1 VRNLLDFQGIAGDS
15 PRAAILPHSVARRC
29 RYPGIPNNKSN
40 FLQGGHLSDFE
51 GPDAPGDAPI
61 STDELLDDT
70 GDGGYGG
77 RPPGDGTAGAGGGE
91 GGGFTPVTIEE
102 EMRRSYLDY
111 AMSVIV
117 SRALPDVR
125 DGLKPVHRRI
135 LYTGKT
141 GGYDWNR
148 PYRKSARIVGDVM
161 GQYHPHG
168 DQAIYDAMV
177 RMAQDFSMREELI
190 DGQGNFGSMD
200 GDPPA
205 AMRYTEARLTR
216 LASDALL
223 EDIDKDT
230 VDFQPN
236 YDESTTEPT
245 VLPARFPNLL
255 VNGAG
260 GIAVGMATNIPPH
273 NLGDVLEACCAFVD
287 NPEVSIEELIEIVQG
302 PDFPTG
308 GLIVGRSGILKAYT
322 EGRGSILM
330 RGRTSFEPADDP
342 QRIVIEDVPYQVN
355 KARMI
360 ERIAEVVR
368 EKQVE
373 GISALRDESDRH
385 GLRVVIELKRD
396 ADANVVLN
404 QLYRFTPLQTSFGVN
419 MLAIDAGR
427 PKQMTLKEVIAA
439 FVEFREEVIRRRTAF
454 ELNKARDRM
463 IVLAGL
469 MIAVDNIDEMIAL
482 IRGSADPVAARQEMM
497 ARDWPAER
505 AAPYLRLIEDP
516 RIRYTEEGERAGTMR
531 LTEEQARAILDL
543 RLQRLTALE
552 RDKIGDEMQELAE
565 KVRDFLQI
573 LESRPRLLEVLR
585 DELVEIKERFG
596 QEGRRTGIEEAEF
609 EADIEDLIPREE
621 MVVTVTHAGYVKRVP
636 LSTYRAQKRG
646 GKGRAGMAM
655 REEDFVASLFVC
667 DTHTPVLFFSSRGMA
682 YKLKVYRLPLGTPQA
697 RGKPFI
703 NLLPLEEGETIG
715 AYMPLPEDE
724 ETWGDLFAVFATSA
738 GTIRRNRLSDFTS
751 VKANGK
757 IAMKLDPGTRLIGV
771 QVAGED
777 DEALLATRAGKA
789 IRFPV
794 GDVRVFAGRDSV
806 GVRGIRLRGDD
817 EVMSL
822 SILRSSKMS
831 VEERDTYLRWAAAQ
845 RRAAAVEAGAEAEE
859 ETVETETDAT
869 VELSPER
876 LAELQA
882 AEQFILTTASDG
894 FGKRTSAYEY
904 RTAGRGGQGIANIDL
919 SRARGAEPAWV
930 AATFPVEPDDQV
942 MLVTDAGQL
951 IRTSVHDVRIAGRST
966 RGVRLFRVAEDEH
979 VVSVARV
986 ADLENGTGTGQDEA
1000 AEEAEGQAPEEGEG
1014 PGPDGEAPPEA

>member
-1 VRNLLDFQGIAGDS
+1 MSDFDGSQDAGAS
-15 PRAAILPHSVARRC
+15 RAADLASGDDSVNPAAGGGQGAGGGLPPS
-29 RYPGIPNNKSN
+29 
-40 FLQGGHLSDFE
+40 GG
-51 GPDAPGDAPI
+51 
-61 STDELLDDT
+61 
-70 GDGGYGG
+70 GG
-77 RPPGDGTAGAGGGE
+77 TAGGGE
-91 GGGFTPVTIEE
+91 GYTPVTIEE
-102 EMRRSYLDY
+102 EMKRSYLDY

-161 GQYHPHG
+161 GKYHPHG

-205 AMRYTEARLTR
+205 AMRYTEARLAR
-216 LASDALL
+216 LASEALL

-230 VDFQPN
+230 VDFQAN
-236 YDESTTEPT
+236 YDESTSEPT

-273 NLGDVLEACCAFVD
+273 NLGDVLQACCAYVD

-308 GLIVGRSGILKAYT
+308 GLIVGRAGILKAYT
-322 EGRGSILM
+322 EGRGSVLM
-330 RGRTSFEPADDP
+330 RGRTDFEPSLEEA
-342 QRIVIEDVPYQVN
+342 QRIVITDVPYQVN

-373 GISALRDESDRH
+373 GISGLRDESDRH
-385 GLRVVIELKRD
+385 GLRVVVELKRD
-396 ADANVVLN
+396 ADPQVTLN
-404 QLYRFTPLQTSFGVN
+404 QLFRFTPLQTSFGVN
-419 MLAIDAGR
+419 MLAIDGGR
-427 PKQMTLKEVIAA
+427 PRQMTLKEVIAA
-439 FVEFREEVIRRRTAF
+439 FVEFREEVIRRRTAY
-454 ELNKARDRM
+454 ELNKARERM
-463 IVLAGL
+463 VMLAGL
-469 MIAVDNIDEMIAL
+469 IVAVDNIDEMIAL
-482 IRGSADPVAARQEMM
+482 IRGASDPVAARRAMM

-505 AAPYLRLIEDP
+505 AAPYIRLIQDP
-516 RIRYTEEGERAGTMR
+516 NVTVLETGPKAGTTR
-531 LTEEQARAILDL
+531 LTEAQAKAILDL

-552 RDKIGDEMQELAE
+552 RDKIGDEMQELAD
-565 KVRDFLQI
+565 KVRGFLQI
-573 LESRPRLLEVLR
+573 LESRPHLLEMLR
-585 DELVEIKERFG
+585 EELVEIRTRFG
-596 QEGRRTGIEEAEF
+596 QEGRRTGIEESEF
-609 EADIEDLIPREE
+609 EHDIEDLIPREE

-697 RGKPFI
+697 RGKPFV

-715 AYMPLPEDE
+715 AYLPLPEDE
-724 ETWGDLFAVFATSA
+724 ATWDQLFAVFATSA
-738 GTIRRNRLSDFTS
+738 GTVRRNRLSDFTS

-771 QVAGED
+771 QVAEESD
-777 DEALLATRAGKA
+777 DVLLATRGGKA

-794 GDVRVFAGRDSV
+794 TDVRVFAGRDSV
-806 GVRGIRLRGDD
+806 GVRGIKLLGGD
-817 EVMSL
+817 EVISL
-822 SILRSSKMS
+822 SVLRHAE
-831 VEERDTYLRWAAAQ
+831 VGVGERDTYLRWAAAQ
-845 RRAAAVEAGAEAEE
+845 RRAADGEPGDEEAGE
-859 ETVETETDAT
+859 VETEGEETA
-869 VELSPER
+869 VELGEER
-876 LAELQA
+876 LDALQA
-882 AEQFILTTASDG
+882 AEQFLLTTATDG

-904 RTAGRGGQGIANIDL
+904 RRAGRGGQGIANIDL
-919 SRARGAEPAWV
+919 ARPKGSEPASV
-930 AATFPVEPDDQV
+930 AATFPVEPEDQI

-951 IRTSVHDVRIAGRST
+951 IRSPIHDVRIAGRST
-966 RGVRLFRVAEDEH
+966 RGVRLFRVAEGEH

-986 ADLENGTGTGQDEA
+986 AELENGDAGDETSAETADA
-1000 AEEAEGQAPEEGEG
+1000 AAPVGEG
-1014 PGPDGEAPPEA
+1014 GEAPDEE

>member
-1 VRNLLDFQGIAGDS
+1 M
-15 PRAAILPHSVARRC
+15 
-29 RYPGIPNNKSN
+29 
-40 FLQGGHLSDFE
+40 SDFE
-51 GPDAPGDAPI
+51 DPQ
-61 STDELLDDT
+61 
-70 GDGGYGG
+70 
-77 RPPGDGTAGAGGGE
+77 TAGDDSLSNAAIPGE
-91 GGGFTPVTIEE
+91 GGDGEGGQPPGGSPSGVGGGPGGDFTSVTIEE
-102 EMRRSYLDY
+102 EMKQSYLAY

-135 LYTGKT
+135 LYAAKT
-141 GGYDWNR
+141 EGYDWNR
-148 PYRKSARIVGDVM
+148 AYRKSARIVGDVM

-216 LASDALL
+216 LASEALL

-236 YDESTTEPT
+236 YDESTSEPT
-245 VLPARFPNLL
+245 VLPARYPNLL

-273 NLGDVLEACCAFVD
+273 NLGDVLEACCAYVD
-287 NPEVSIEELIEIVQG
+287 NPDISLMDLIEIVQA

-330 RGRTSFEPADDP
+330 RGRTSFEPSEEDA

-373 GISALRDESDRH
+373 GISALRDESDRQ
-385 GLRVVIELKRD
+385 GLRVVVELKRD
-396 ADANVVLN
+396 ADARVVLN
-404 QLYRFTPLQTSFGVN
+404 QLYRFTSLQTSFGVN
-419 MLAIDAGR
+419 MLAIDGGR
-427 PKQMTLKEVIAA
+427 PKQMTLKDVIVA
-439 FVEFREEVIRRRTAF
+439 FVEFREEVIRRRTAY
-454 ELNKARDRM
+454 ELGKARERM

-469 MIAVDNIDEMIAL
+469 IVAVDNIDEMIAL
-482 IRGSADPVAARQEMM
+482 IRAAPDPVAAREEMM
-497 ARDWPAER
+497 ARDWPAQR
-505 AAPYLRLIEDP
+505 AEPYISLIEDP
-516 RIRYTEEGERAGTMR
+516 RISVPQEGPRAGTTR
-531 LTEEQARAILDL
+531 LTEEQARAILEL

-552 RDKIGDEMQELAE
+552 RDRIGEELQTLAD
-565 KVRDFLQI
+565 KVREYLQI
-573 LESRPRLLEVLR
+573 LESRPHLLALLR
-585 DELVEIKERFG
+585 GELVDIKERFG
-596 QEGRRTGIEEAEF
+596 QEGRRTGIEDSEF
-609 EADIEDLIPREE
+609 EHDIEDLIPREE

-646 GKGRAGMAM
+646 GKGRSGMAT
-655 REEDFVASLFVC
+655 REEDFVSRLFVC

-682 YKLKVYRLPLGTPQA
+682 YKQKVYRLPLGTPQA
-697 RGKPFI
+697 RGKPFV
-703 NLLPLEEGETIG
+703 NLLPLEEGETIS
-715 AYMPLPEDE
+715 AYLPLPEDE
-724 ETWGDLFAVFATSA
+724 ETWGQLFAVFVTSA
-738 GTIRRNRLSDFTS
+738 GTVRRNRLSDFTS

-757 IAMKLDPGTRLIGV
+757 IAMKLDEGTRLIGV
-771 QVAGED
+771 QVCSEND
-777 DEALLATRAGKA
+777 DILLATAAGKA

-794 GDVRVFAGRDSV
+794 TDVRVFAGRDSV
-806 GVRGIRLRGDD
+806 GVRGIKLLGDD
-817 EVMSL
+817 QVISL
-822 SILRSSKMS
+822 SILSHQEIA
-831 VEERDTYLRWAAAQ
+831 VEERDAYLRWAAAQ
-845 RRAAAVEAGAEAEE
+845 RRAQG
-859 ETVETETDAT
+859 ETDAEEGAPEAEGDGPESPDGPDGGVA
-869 VELSPER
+869 VELSEAR
-876 LAELQA
+876 LAELA
-882 AEQFILTTASDG
+882 EGEQFLLTTATDG

-904 RTAGRGGQGIANIDL
+904 RIAGRGGQGIANIDL
-919 SRARGAEPAWV
+919 GRPKGSEPARV
-930 AATFPVEPDDQV
+930 VATFPTEPDDQI

-951 IRTSVHDVRIAGRST
+951 IRSPIHDVRIASRST

-979 VVSVARV
+979 VVSVARI
-986 ADLENGTGTGQDEA
+986 ADLENGENGEN
-1000 AEEAEGQAPEEGEG
+1000 EEAE
-1014 PGPDGEAPPEA
+1014 PDETVERSEATAGGDDSHEV

>member
-1 VRNLLDFQGIAGDS
+1 MSDFDS
-15 PRAAILPHSVARRC
+15 PQDTGDTGLPDETLQD
-29 RYPGIPNNKSN
+29 GD
-40 FLQGGHLSDFE
+40 LQGGGGQGGGGGLPPSGG
-51 GPDAPGDAPI
+51 GP
-61 STDELLDDT
+61 TDD
-70 GDGGYGG
+70 
-77 RPPGDGTAGAGGGE
+77 GE
-91 GGGFTPVTIEE
+91 GGFTSVTIEE
-102 EMRRSYLDY
+102 EMKSSYLAY

-135 LYTGKT
+135 LYAAKT
-141 GGYDWNR
+141 EGYDWNR
-148 PYRKSARIVGDVM
+148 AYRKSARIVGDVM

-190 DGQGNFGSMD
+190 DGQGNFGSID

-205 AMRYTEARLTR
+205 AMRYTEARLMR
-216 LASDALL
+216 LASEALL

-236 YDESTTEPT
+236 YDESTSEPT

-273 NLGDVLEACCAFVD
+273 NLGDVLEACCAYVD
-287 NPEVSIEELIEIVQG
+287 NPEVSLDELIEIVKA

-322 EGRGSILM
+322 EGRGSIVM
-330 RGRTSFEPADDP
+330 RGRTSFEPSEEDP

-385 GLRVVIELKRD
+385 GLRVVVELKRD
-396 ADANVVLN
+396 ADAPVVLN
-404 QLYRFTPLQTSFGVN
+404 QLYRFTSLQTSFGVN
-419 MLAIDAGR
+419 MLAIDGGR
-427 PKQMTLKEVIAA
+427 PRQMTLKDVISA
-439 FVEFREEVIRRRTAF
+439 FVEFREEVIRRRTAY
-454 ELNKARDRM
+454 ELGKARERM

-469 MIAVDNIDEMIAL
+469 IVAVDNIDEMIAL
-482 IRGSADPVAARQEMM
+482 IRAAPDPVTAREQMM
-497 ARDWPAER
+497 ARDWPAQR
-505 AAPYLRLIEDP
+505 AEPYIRLIEDP
-516 RIRYTEEGERAGTMR
+516 RISIPQEGERAGTTR
-531 LTEEQARAILDL
+531 LTEEQARAILEL

-552 RDKIGDEMQELAE
+552 RDKIGEELEALAG
-565 KVRDFLQI
+565 KVREYLQI
-573 LESRPRLLEVLR
+573 LESRPHLLELLR
-585 DELVEIKERFG
+585 AELVEIKERFG
-596 QEGRRTGIEEAEF
+596 QEARRTGLVEAEF
-609 EADIEDLIPREE
+609 EHDIEDLIPREE
-621 MVVTVTHAGYVKRVP
+621 MVVTVTHAGYVKRVR

-655 REEDFVASLFVC
+655 REEDFVSRLFVC

-682 YKLKVYRLPLGTPQA
+682 YKQKVYRLPLGTPQA
-697 RGKPFI
+697 RGKPFV
-703 NLLPLEEGETIG
+703 NLLPLEEGETIS
-715 AYMPLPEDE
+715 AYLPLPEDE
-724 ETWGDLFAVFATSA
+724 DTWDQLFAVFVTSA
-738 GTIRRNRLSDFTS
+738 GTVRRNRLSDFTS

-757 IAMKLDPGTRLIGV
+757 IAMKLDEGTRLIGV
-771 QVAGED
+771 QVCSEED
-777 DEALLATRAGKA
+777 DILLATAAGKA

-794 GDVRVFAGRDSV
+794 TDVRVFASRDSV
-806 GVRGIRLRGDD
+806 GVRGIKLLGDD
-817 EVMSL
+817 EVISL
-822 SILRSSKMS
+822 SILRHQEIAM
-831 VEERDTYLRWAAAQ
+831 EERDAYLRWAAAQ
-845 RRAAAVEAGAEAEE
+845 RRASDGEE
-859 ETVETETDAT
+859 EDAETETEAGET
-869 VELSPER
+869 EGNGIVELDEAR
-876 LAELQA
+876 LAALAEG
-882 AEQFILTTASDG
+882 EQFLLTSATDG

-904 RTAGRGGQGIANIDL
+904 RIAGRGGQGIANIDL
-919 SRARGAEPAWV
+919 ARPKGSEPARV
-930 AATFPVEPDDQV
+930 VATFPVEPEDQI

-951 IRTSVHDVRIAGRST
+951 IRSPIHDVRIAGRST

-986 ADLENGTGTGQDEA
+986 ADLENGDESEADEDGQDAAA
-1000 AEEAEGQAPEEGEG
+1000 AETEDRAPDQDDQAQGES
-1014 PGPDGEAPPEA
+1014 